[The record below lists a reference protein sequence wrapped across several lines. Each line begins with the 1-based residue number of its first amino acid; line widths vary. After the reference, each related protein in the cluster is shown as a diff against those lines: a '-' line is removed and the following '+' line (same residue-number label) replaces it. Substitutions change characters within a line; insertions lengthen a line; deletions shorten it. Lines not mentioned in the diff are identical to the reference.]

1 MEEMVQDFGMKDKVL
16 AYYRSSMPYCD
27 KTDVP
32 AGVLEAFADHACF
45 LRERVA
51 WCRELPEDIFLENV
65 AAYRINSERIEDCR
79 RLFYDMVMP
88 KLEGLTQKEAVL
100 RVNLWCAQNATY
112 HQADYRTANAVT
124 VYKSGF
130 GRCGEESTFAVTI
143 LRSVG
148 LAARQVYAPLWSHCD
163 DNHAWVEVYC
173 DGRWQYLGACEPEP
187 VLNRG
192 WFDLPASKA
201 MLVHA
206 RAFGLLD
213 GQDDVIARNGS
224 VVYYNVTGH
233 YAKTADVVFALE
245 DADGRPFADAQVQL
259 SVLNYAHFGTIATLR
274 TDGAGKAAL
283 RLGLGSVRI
292 SGMQNGRVVNGF
304 FTVAQSGTFTVRL
317 QETCMDEWQE
327 GRFIAPKGGVAPSEE
342 ADPEVFVAFQ
352 KELEEAKKMRENRI
366 ASYYDADRA
375 GHFAEAQEILR
386 TAGGNFGEVIR
397 FLETDENAYRL
408 PLLQSLTQKDY
419 YDLKAD
425 VLEDH
430 LACAMPF
437 AQKEDVPEDIFVK
450 YLLNPRVEYEELST
464 WRRQIRE
471 ILGER
476 AGWYVQN
483 PPAIWTE
490 ICEKVRLPKGDGYDT
505 LRMQPLSV
513 LQGMRGSLQDQKN
526 LFVAVA
532 RSCGIPA
539 RLHPVTGEAEF
550 YQNHDF
556 HPAKGDKEE
565 GSRTWLRILA
575 KGGKGFGY
583 MTDWCLERLEENG
596 YHAMHLHDA
605 QWAGEELA
613 IQASP
618 GTYRVTTTVRLL
630 NGDQLFRECCF
641 VLGEQEKTVEL
652 ARHSAYLD
660 ADEGTKLPVLS
671 VHTPEGSDTLD
682 GLRKGGRVICA
693 WIREGEEPTEHILNE
708 MLEHISDVKNCCER
722 IFLFGMQPPK
732 TDGTLSRLL
741 EAVPGIRFL
750 QAGDFDAAL
759 QAAEA
764 MGTEAGKYPLALVV
778 DEDGRG
784 IYATCGYNVGAVAQ
798 MLMRM

>member
-1 MEEMVQDFGMKDKVL
+1 MGEMVQDLGVKDKVL

-32 AGVLEAFADHACF
+32 EGVLEAFADHACF
-45 LRERVA
+45 LREQVA

-65 AAYRINSERIEDCR
+65 AAYRVNSERIEDCR
-79 RLFYDMVMP
+79 RMFYDMVMP

-173 DGRWQYLGACEPEP
+173 DGRWQYFGACEPEP

-206 RAFGLLD
+206 RAFGLLEK
-213 GQDDVIARNGS
+213 QDDVIARNGS

-233 YAKTADVVFALE
+233 YAKTEDVVFVLE
-245 DADGRPFADAQVQL
+245 DEGGKPFAHAQIRL
-259 SVLNYAHFGTIATLR
+259 CVLNYAHFGTIATLQ
-274 TDGAGKAAL
+274 TDGEGKVAV

-292 SGMQNGRVVNGF
+292 FGTQNGREVSGL
-304 FTVAQSGTFTVRL
+304 FTVTGSGTFALRL
-317 QETCMDEWQE
+317 QKACMDEWQE
-327 GRFIAPKGGVAPSEE
+327 GRFIAPAGGVAFCEE
-342 ADPEVFVAFQ
+342 TDPEVFVAFQ

-366 ASYYDADRA
+366 ASYYDAQRA
-375 GHFAEAQEILR
+375 GHFAGAQEILR
-386 TAGGNFGEVIR
+386 MAGGNFSEVIR
-397 FLETDENAYRL
+397 FLETDGNPYRL
-408 PLLQSLTQKDY
+408 PMLQSLTQKDY
-419 YDLKAD
+419 YDVKAE

-437 AQKEDVPEDIFVK
+437 AHREDVPEDIFVK
-450 YLLNPRVEYEELST
+450 YLLNPRVEYEELGT

-471 ILGER
+471 ILGDR
-476 AGWYVQN
+476 VGRYAQN
-483 PPAIWTE
+483 PPAVWTE
-490 ICEKVRLPKGDGYDT
+490 ICEQVKLPKEDGYDT

-513 LQGMRGSLQDQKN
+513 LKGMRGSLQDRKN
-526 LFVAVA
+526 LFVAVV
-532 RSCGIPA
+532 RSCGVPA

-550 YQNHDF
+550 YQNHAF
-556 HPAKGDKEE
+556 SPAKEKGKED
-565 GSRTWLRILA
+565 GRTCLRFLA
-575 KGGKGFGY
+575 KGAKGFGY
-583 MTDWCLERLEENG
+583 MTDWSLERLEENG
-596 YHAMHLHDA
+596 YHVLELHDA
-605 QWAGEELA
+605 NWEGKELA

-641 VLGEQEKTVEL
+641 VLGGQEKTVEL
-652 ARHSAYLD
+652 MRHGGYLD
-660 ADEGTKLPVLS
+660 ADEGRMLPELS
-671 VHTPEGSDTLD
+671 IHTREGSDTLD
-682 GLRKGGRVICA
+682 GLRKDRRVICA

-708 MLEHISDVKNCCER
+708 MLEHISDVKNCCGR
-722 IFLFGMQPPK
+722 IFLLGMQPPK
-732 TDGTLSRLL
+732 TDGTLSTLL
-741 EAVPGIRFL
+741 EAAPGVRFL
-750 QAGDFDAAL
+750 EVGDFGAAL
-759 QAAEA
+759 QAAGA
-764 MGTEAGKYPLALVV
+764 MGMEEGKYPLALVT
-778 DEDGRG
+778 DEKGRG
-784 IYATCGYNVGAVAQ
+784 VYATCGYNVGAVAQ